1 MYYVPFQLFRIK
13 KFMLDNMTQLPNL
26 PYFCNM
32 KRKPM
37 YIVVVSHFS
46 FCANNIDFFINYV
59 PKCFEASHI
68 HSYQAIIS
76 EECLTNNSASITLHS
91 LLVEL
96 LCTEGCKNCLQF
108 M

>member
-46 FCANNIDFFINYV
+46 FCANNIDFFINMYLNV
-59 PKCFEASHI
+59 LKHLIFI
-68 HSYQAIIS
+68 
-76 EECLTNNSASITLHS
+76 LTRP
-91 LLVEL
+91 
-96 LCTEGCKNCLQF
+96 
-108 M
+108 